1 MTTGNS
7 LIMKCAF
14 WRKVGHVQPC
24 LKNITKVSNHYRTL
38 VQSKTALMIVLEFSD
53 YSATHRVS
61 VLLSHEKKLNIQVK
75 P

>member
-14 WRKVGHVQPC
+14 WRKVGHIQPC
-24 LKNITKVSNHYRTL
+24 LKNITKISNHYGTL
-38 VQSKTALMIVLEFSD
+38 VQLKTPLVIVLQFSD
-53 YSATHRVS
+53 YYATYRVS
-61 VLLSHEKKLNIQVK
+61 VVLSHKKKLNIKVK